1 MINPITSIKARC
13 RDCHRCIRA
22 CPVKAISLQSGQASV
37 VPELC
42 INCGACVASCPQE
55 AKAVVSQAEDVKSML
70 LRGEQVIVSLAPSY
84 AAAFADCQPGQV
96 VAGLKALGFTRVE
109 ETALAAEA
117 VAEHYRRLIEAGA
130 GTVISS
136 CCPAIVN
143 LLEVHFPELLPLLA
157 DSASPMIAHALDL
170 RRRYPDAR
178 VVFIGPCIA
187 KIQEASRGAAGGA
200 VDAVLTFPQLA
211 GLWQER
217 GIAPNLSVPVE
228 PDQAT
233 RTAAIYPIS
242 RGILATAGISADAAP
257 ECLAI
262 SGVDSC
268 LQVFAELAAG
278 KISPRFIEA
287 LACPEGCIGGP
298 GMCSSESI
306 PVRRA
311 RLLEHHRHRCSDA
324 AREELP
330 PMALPSAQFRVRAPR
345 RAQPSESEIR
355 AILAKIGK
363 NTPDDESNCGGC
375 GYPTCRDKAI
385 ATYQG
390 LAELEMC
397 VPYMRAKFE
406 SLSHVVVDSALD
418 AIIIVTSDL
427 LIHQINPTANRLF
440 NPFARPVKG
449 QHLAILF
456 DPSDFQYVIETGEVL
471 RKAVKYP
478 ELDLCTSQV
487 IYPLP
492 AYDLVVGVITDTS
505 EEERKRRALEKK
517 HAATAERATQ
527 VIKNQMKLA
536 QEIAGLLGEA
546 TAESKAI
553 LWELIGSL
561 AEEVDEA

>member
-42 INCGACVASCPQE
+42 INCGACVASCPQK
-55 AKAVVSQAEDVKSML
+55 AKAVISQADEVQGML
-70 LRGEQVIVSLAPSY
+70 RRGEQVIASLAPSY

-96 VAGLKALGFTRVE
+96 VAGLRALGFARVE
-109 ETALAAEA
+109 ETALAAEP
-117 VAEHYRRLIEAGA
+117 VAEHYRRLIDAEV

-136 CCPAIVN
+136 CCPVVVN
-143 LLEVHFPELLPLLA
+143 LLEIHFPTLLPLLA
-157 DSASPMIAHALDL
+157 DSASPMVAHALDL
-170 RRRYPDAR
+170 RRRYPGAR
-178 VVFIGPCIA
+178 VVFVGPCIA
-187 KIQEASRGAAGGA
+187 KIQEARRAAALGA
-200 VDAVLTFPQLA
+200 VDAVLTFDQLA
-211 GLWQER
+211 GLWLEQA
-217 GIAPNLSVPVE
+217 IDPSTCAPAE

-233 RTAAIYPIS
+233 GTAAIYPLS
-242 RGILATAGISADAAP
+242 RGILATAGIAADAMP

-268 LQVFAELAAG
+268 LQVFAELADG

-287 LACPEGCIGGP
+287 LACAEGCIAGP
-298 GMCSSESI
+298 GMHNSESI

-311 RLLEHHRHRCSDA
+311 RLLAHHRSRQA
-324 AREELP
+324 AGAP
-330 PMALPSAQFRVRAPR
+330 VQSPAIALPAAQFAPRAPR
-345 RAQPSESEIR
+345 RPQPSEADIR
-355 AILAKIGK
+355 SILAKIGK

-375 GYPTCRDKAI
+375 GYSSCRDKAI
-385 ATYQG
+385 ATYRG

-406 SLSHVVVDSALD
+406 SLSHVVVDSSLN

-427 LIHQINPTANRLF
+427 LIHQINPAANRLF

-449 QHLAILF
+449 QHLAVLF
-456 DPSDFQYVIETGEVL
+456 DPSDFQRVIETGEML
-471 RKAVKYP
+471 RKAVRYP
-478 ELDLCTSQV
+478 ELDLCTSQL

-505 EEERKRRALEKK
+505 EEERKKRAMEKK

-527 VIKNQMKLA
+527 VIRNQMKLA
-536 QEIAGLLGEA
+536 QEIASLLGEA